1 MKTSKLTPLEH
12 GPSPGLSDTHINSF
26 LTHLRSQGY
35 AERTLRK
42 KRSTV
47 AAFARWT
54 VEKQLDVDD
63 LNASHLTTFIERLPL
78 RYKPR
83 VNFEQAALRPFIEYL
98 HAEMGVSSSPSQT
111 DSSPVNELK
120 HRYMV
125 YLLKERGLTENSLRV
140 YLPFIHDFL
149 SEQMTKTGR
158 ISPGAFDACG
168 VCDFLLDRVR
178 NRSSECSRLL
188 ATALRSFFR
197 FLYLHGETS
206 IDLSLSVPTL
216 RRWGQA
222 QLHAIL
228 SPEDVERILSATEL
242 STPIGRRD
250 HAILLLLARL
260 GLRAGEVVAL
270 ELGDILWRTG
280 EIVVRGKG
288 RLQDRLPLLTDIG
301 EALALYLSQDR
312 GASISRHVFVRML
325 APRVGLA
332 GPGAVGHIVRQA
344 IWRADLRS
352 PNRGAAHL
360 FRHSLATRMIR
371 HGASMAEI
379 SEILRHRSQISTG
392 TYAKVDFET
401 LREVASPWPAKGG
414 AQ

>member
-1 MKTSKLTPLEH
+1 MKTSKFSPLKH
-12 GPSPGLSDTHINSF
+12 GPSLGLCDTHVNSF

-47 AAFARWT
+47 ASFARWT
-54 VEKQLDVDD
+54 VEKQLSVDD
-63 LNASHLTTFIERLPL
+63 LNASHLTSFIDRLPVK
-78 RYKPR
+78 YKPR
-83 VNFEQAALRPFIEYL
+83 INFEQAALRPFLKYL
-98 HAEMGVSSSPSQT
+98 RAETGVPLSPLT
-111 DSSPVNELK
+111 DSSPVNDLK

-125 YLLKERGLTENSLRV
+125 YLRNERGLTENSLRV

-149 SEQMTKTGR
+149 NEQIAETGC
-158 ISPGAFDACG
+158 ISPMAFDACG
-168 VCDFLLDRVR
+168 VRDFLLARVR
-178 NRSSECSRLL
+178 YRSSECSRLL

-197 FLYLHGETS
+197 FLYLRGETS
-206 IDLSLSVPTL
+206 IDLSLSVPRL

-222 QLHAIL
+222 QVHAIL

-270 ELGDILWRTG
+270 ELGDILWQTG
-280 EIVVRGKG
+280 EILVRGKG
-288 RLQDRLPLLTDIG
+288 RLQDRLPLLTDVG
-301 EALALYLSQDR
+301 EALALYLRQDR
-312 GASISRHVFVRML
+312 TASISRKVFVRML

-344 IWRADLRS
+344 ICRADLRS

-379 SEILRHRSQISTG
+379 SEILRHRSQSTTG
-392 TYAKVDFET
+392 TYAKVDFEA

-414 AQ
+414 AR